1 MTVRIVG
8 VIPCKCQN
16 FGVFQCQTVSRLSI
30 VYLMYVWMEQ
40 KKQGRM
46 VRRTRERGRSRGAD
60 RGRSWAGGN
69 KGLGWTGHLL

>member
-1 MTVRIVG
+1 MT
-8 VIPCKCQN
+8 
-16 FGVFQCQTVSRLSI
+16 LSVELGL

-46 VRRTRERGRSRGAD
+46 VRRTRERGMRRGAGRG

-69 KGLGWTGHLL
+69 KGLG